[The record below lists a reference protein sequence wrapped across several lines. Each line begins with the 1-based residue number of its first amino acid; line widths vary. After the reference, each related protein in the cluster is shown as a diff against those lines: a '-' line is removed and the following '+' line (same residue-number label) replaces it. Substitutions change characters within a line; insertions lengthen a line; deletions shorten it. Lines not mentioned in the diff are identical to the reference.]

1 MNTYMSVRITD
12 YGNGRRE
19 GYIFINVDN
28 CKLEVAHRLSYEA
41 ALKEMAKLAKL
52 LNKTPTM
59 TINWY
64 NPTISYRELD
74 GYLD

>member
-1 MNTYMSVRITD
+1 MNTYMSVSITD
-12 YGNGRRE
+12 YGNGHRE
-19 GYIFINVDN
+19 GYIFISIDS

-52 LNKTPTM
+52 LGKAPTM
-59 TINWY
+59 SINWY
-64 NPTISYRELD
+64 NPTISYRELT